1 MLCLIVKSVYI
12 KLHEKPQKKE
22 FKFSKR
28 SLGVKAHVE
37 CVETWQ
43 RDRVMSKHTGDLFSA
58 LVLHCFFEKNK
69 YIHVYIHVQYIC
81 DPFWE
86 MCLNVRFF

>member
-1 MLCLIVKSVYI
+1 
-12 KLHEKPQKKE
+12 
-22 FKFSKR
+22 
-28 SLGVKAHVE
+28 
-37 CVETWQ
+37 
-43 RDRVMSKHTGDLFSA
+43 MSKHTGDLFSA